1 MEQYLAPHSKCD
13 RLTGAHMVTDVGSA
27 HSVDVGASF
36 GAGVGASDATHVE
49 SGSGIDVATMTTTMT
64 LTARDDV
71 DGDDNLNCRVTCL
84 TSEDNNS
91 AVIPITRN
99 K

>member
-1 MEQYLAPHSKCD
+1 
-13 RLTGAHMVTDVGSA
+13 MVTDLDSA
-27 HSVDVGASF
+27 HSADAGASVGA
-36 GAGVGASDATHVE
+36 GAGASDATHVE

-71 DGDDNLNCRVTCL
+71 DGDDSLNCRVTCL
-84 TSEDNNS
+84 TSEDNTS